1 MLRVFTLLLL
11 CMLLA
16 SVHGATPALPAR
28 AQSVIQSVDPVLVG
42 TSDLPRSRHTKYGE
56 LAASWNTNTVHA
68 IAVNGDNRKNDTFY
82 WRKQDSLVSFPD
94 PVDLGDAGG
103 QTDYTGADVATAWHN
118 QNVAVAVWL
127 DQDTDRIYF
136 RRSNDGGQTWGSP
149 RIVHQG
155 GGFPVTPKVGIRSFS
170 DGSLG
175 EVVITWRDPESFY
188 YTICNAQGEGCIGRQ
203 YLDGSQA
210 QKAYGQAAIAV
221 GPNGALGIAYV
232 TSATVYARIWDSTKS
247 GAAALSNRETVAA
260 QNSLDLYFDTTM
272 AIDRNGTVFVAYRR
286 LDRKLET
293 GGADQGDVFFS
304 ERKGL
309 NNWPRARISNVQS
322 RGTVAIATDQSG
334 SLHFFWVRAR
344 DGANE
349 YFYTK
354 RLPDGSFTNAYIGSS
369 PVFIANGMVAGTV
382 SDWAYG
388 HGALEAFVPG
398 GQVMRYYLFRTPG
411 DNCLAQSITIGNALP
426 GTNPPVVRDPTVSGT
441 ITPSTG
447 CTPAEQ
453 RVTLNAQ
460 DPNAPAAPWSG
471 AYNVPITNLEQC
483 TQTVNVQLR
492 ANNRSQF
499 DPQWR
504 SVTFIADPQAAGTPV
519 DAAVDVMNPKMFG
532 VIASTFSPVAPAG
545 DLFSEGAS
553 AGDPGYTR
561 INQMHLRIADI
572 GDCTGLKEYK
582 VLFEND
588 TVHQSGVITG
598 TFAGNLS
605 VPPQAPSTTL
615 NPGET
620 LFKVQVFDRAGNSFT
635 LPRRMVYDP
644 PGAGGEGRP
653 VMNLSGTNLTTDT
666 NTLSIMRDLIIN
678 TIVVTDNLY
687 RRGESSPTRGYV
699 NVQTPPNTS
708 DPTKQFWG
716 LWIAV
721 EYLGKGANA
730 ETAYPPLPSGGLTF
744 DNLRWQPIEVRNAA
758 AGARVRFNLFDGV
771 LDRTASSPTN
781 GFGPDLTKDGTYRVY
796 VKALD
801 GAGNASAETYVTTMH
816 LDPGYEVVTIR
827 LPIIAR

>member
-1 MLRVFTLLLL
+1 MNRMLFALTILVLTVSAWGAPGAQRVAWAQAPAIDFIGQTTVPESGNVKTPQIRGRGDAVH
-11 CMLLA
+11 LA
-16 SVHGATPALPAR
+16 GSAG
-28 AQSVIQSVDPVLVG
+28 S
-42 TSDLPRSRHTKYGE
+42 
-56 LAASWNTNTVHA
+56 
-68 IAVNGDNRKNDTFY
+68 GDNNFTRY
-82 WRKQDSLVSFPD
+82 WRKPANGTLAFAAPVTLGPAQGPPNYASSDVTIAPNGRVYVVGNNTGDQTIYLWSSSNGTEWNPSDRKVVLRGGGFRVYPHVAASNSRLWVVWNQDGRYRYRTTTDMTGGGGWSATNLVSGRESFGHP
-94 PVDLGDAGG
+94 
-103 QTDYTGADVATAWHN
+103 
-118 QNVAVAVWL
+118 AVAVSPDGSRMAVAYTVSDGDIYVGIWNGSGFTERRVL
-127 DQDTDRIYF
+127 DNQFYLADPTIAFGPDNRIWVAWRAVEDRIYF
-136 RRSNDGGQTWGSP
+136 ARENDSGD
-149 RIVHQG
+149 
-155 GGFPVTPKVGIRSFS
+155 FPVSQLDRAGAYGTVSINVDPQGHAHVFWVGNRGDGWKIYYARQGS
-170 DGSLG
+170 DGSWG
-175 EVVITWRDPESFY
+175 FRVVDP
-188 YTICNAQGEGCIGRQ
+188 
-203 YLDGSQA
+203 
-210 QKAYGQAAIAV
+210 
-221 GPNGALGIAYV
+221 GA
-232 TSATVYARIWDSTKS
+232 
-247 GAAALSNRETVAA
+247 
-260 QNSLDLYFDTTM
+260 
-272 AIDRNGTVFVAYRR
+272 FV
-286 LDRKLET
+286 
-293 GGADQGDVFFS
+293 
-304 ERKGL
+304 
-309 NNWPRARISNVQS
+309 
-322 RGTVAIATDQSG
+322 
-334 SLHFFWVRAR
+334 
-344 DGANE
+344 
-349 YFYTK
+349 
-354 RLPDGSFTNAYIGSS
+354 
-369 PVFIANGMVAGTV
+369 VAGMGAVTV
-382 SDWAYG
+382 TDFAYG
-388 HGALEAFVPG
+388 HGVTEYFSGSGLAT
-398 GQVMRYYLFRTPG
+398 RYYLFRSLG

-441 ITPSTG
+441 ISASAG

-504 SVTFIADPQAAGTPV
+504 SVTFISDPQAAGTPV

>member
-1 MLRVFTLLLL
+1 MNRMLFALTILVLTVGAWGAPGTQRRFDRLSAPSA
-11 CMLLA
+11 LA
-16 SVHGATPALPAR
+16 QAPEITFVGQTTIPSSGNVKYPQIRGHG
-28 AQSVIQSVDPVLVG
+28 D
-42 TSDLPRSRHTKYGE
+42 
-56 LAASWNTNTVHA
+56 AAH
-68 IAVNGDNRKNDTFY
+68 IAGSAGSGDNNFTRY
-82 WRKQDSLVSFPD
+82 WRKAADGTLAFAAPVTLGPVQGQPNYASSDVTIAPNGRVYVVGNNIGDQTIYLWSSSNGTEWNPSDRKVVLRGGGFRVYPHVAASNSRLWVVWNQDGRYRYRTTTDMTGGGGWSETALVSGRES
-94 PVDLGDAGG
+94 LG
-103 QTDYTGADVATAWHN
+103 HP
-118 QNVAVAVWL
+118 AVAVSPDGSRMAVAYGVSAGDIYVGIWNGSGFTERRIL
-127 DQDTDRIYF
+127 DNQFYLADPTIAFGPDNRIWVAWRAVEDRIYF
-136 RRSNDGGQTWGSP
+136 ARENDQGNFPVSQLDRAGSYGTVSISVDPQGQAHLFWVGNRGDGWKIYYARQGTDGSWGF
-149 RIVHQG
+149 RIV
-155 GGFPVTPKVGIRSFS
+155 
-170 DGSLG
+170 
-175 EVVITWRDPESFY
+175 DP
-188 YTICNAQGEGCIGRQ
+188 
-203 YLDGSQA
+203 
-210 QKAYGQAAIAV
+210 
-221 GPNGALGIAYV
+221 
-232 TSATVYARIWDSTKS
+232 
-247 GAAALSNRETVAA
+247 
-260 QNSLDLYFDTTM
+260 
-272 AIDRNGTVFVAYRR
+272 GTFV
-286 LDRKLET
+286 
-293 GGADQGDVFFS
+293 
-304 ERKGL
+304 
-309 NNWPRARISNVQS
+309 
-322 RGTVAIATDQSG
+322 
-334 SLHFFWVRAR
+334 
-344 DGANE
+344 
-349 YFYTK
+349 
-354 RLPDGSFTNAYIGSS
+354 
-369 PVFIANGMVAGTV
+369 ANGMGAVTV
-382 SDWAYG
+382 TDFAYG
-388 HGALEAFVPG
+388 HGVVEYFVG
-398 GQVMRYYLFRTPG
+398 SGLSTRYYLFRSPG

-426 GTNPPVVRDPTVSGT
+426 GTNPPVVRDPTVVGT
-441 ITPSTG
+441 ISASAG

-453 RVTLNAQ
+453 RVVLNAQ
-460 DPNAPAAPWSG
+460 DASAPAAAWSG
-471 AYNVPITNLEQC
+471 AYNAPITNLEQC
-483 TQTVNVQLR
+483 RQTVNVQLR

-545 DLFSEGAS
+545 DLFGEGAS

-572 GDCTGLKEYK
+572 GDCTGLNEYK

-588 TVHQSGVITG
+588 TVHQSGIITG
-598 TFAGNLS
+598 TFAGNLG
-605 VPPQAPSTTL
+605 VPPQAPNTTL

-644 PGAGGEGRP
+644 PGDGGEGRP

-730 ETAYPPLPSGGLTF
+730 ETTYPQLPSSGLTF
-744 DNLRWQPIEVRNAA
+744 DNLRWQPIEVRDAA
-758 AGARVRFNLFDGV
+758 AGARVRLNLFDGV
-771 LDRTASSPTN
+771 LDRTASSLTN

-801 GAGNASAETYVTTMH
+801 GAGNASAETYVTTMK

>member
-260 QNSLDLYFDTTM
+260 QNSLDRYFDTTM
-272 AIDRNGTVFVAYRR
+272 AIDPNGTVFVAYRR

-369 PVFIANGMVAGTV
+369 PVFLANGMVAGTV

-483 TQTVNVQLR
+483 MQTVNVQLR
-492 ANNRSQF
+492 ADNRSQF
-499 DPQWR
+499 SSQWR

-519 DAAVDVMNPKMFG
+519 DAVVEVMNPKMDG
-532 VIASTFSPVAPAG
+532 TLNDG
-545 DLFSEGAS
+545 DRLDQGAS
-553 AGDPGYTR
+553 DGDPGYTR
-561 INQMHLRIADI
+561 VNQMRMRLVDA
-572 GDCTGLKEYK
+572 GDCTGLFAYQALSEAED
-582 VLFEND
+582 V
-588 TVHQSGVITG
+588 VHQSGMISG
-598 TFAGNLS
+598 TVVGDLN
-605 VPPQAPSTTL
+605 APLT
-615 NPGET
+615 PGET
-620 LFKVQVFDRAGNSFT
+620 LFKVRVSDRAGNSFT
-635 LPRRMVYDP
+635 FPRRMIYDP

-653 VMNLSGTNLTTDT
+653 VMNLGGTNLTPDA
-666 NTLSIMRDLIIN
+666 NTLTIMRSLIIN

-699 NVQTPPNTS
+699 NSQTPANAS
-708 DPTKQFWG
+708 DSTKQFWG

-730 ETAYPPLPSGGLTF
+730 ETAYPPLPFGGLTL
-744 DNLRWQPIEVRNAA
+744 DHVRWQPVEVPHAA
-758 AGARVRFNLFDGV
+758 AGAQVRFNLFHGV
-771 LDRTASSPTN
+771 LDRTASLPTN

-801 GAGNASAETYVTTMH
+801 GAGNASAETYTTTMH
-816 LDPGYEVVTIR
+816 LDPGYEVIAIR
-827 LPIIAR
+827 LPIIQR